1 MSPTRQKKGP
11 GNIPAKT
18 AIPVSFVAMTAA
30 GYASA
35 KNPVTVHWLHNDE
48 PKTFCLRNG
57 LTVKPCRSSPH
68 STQLPLN
75 CAFALDGRTR
85 IVYRIF
91 TINLNVQ
98 PMK

>member
-1 MSPTRQKKGP
+1 MSPTSPKKGP

-35 KNPVTVHWLHNDE
+35 KNPVTVHWLHNE

-57 LTVKPCRSSPH
+57 LTVKPFRRLPH
-68 STQLPLN
+68 STQLSLN
-75 CAFALDGRTR
+75 YAFALDRRTK

-91 TINLNVQ
+91 TINLNIE
-98 PMK
+98 PKK